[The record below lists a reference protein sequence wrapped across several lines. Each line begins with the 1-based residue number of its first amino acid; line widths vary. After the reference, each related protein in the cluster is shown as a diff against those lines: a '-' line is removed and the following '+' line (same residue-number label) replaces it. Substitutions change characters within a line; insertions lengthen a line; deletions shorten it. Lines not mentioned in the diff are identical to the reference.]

1 MNFKLRVFLI
11 LAMTL
16 YFGCIYHLLK
26 KKQFQLKY
34 SLLWIFGGVI
44 IFLCIIFPNQF
55 NFLMLQLGV
64 AEAMNALFGI
74 CIFFIL
80 LFLMNVTSIISIMD
94 IKNKQ
99 LAQKTA
105 LLEKRIREL
114 EKSIVR
120 DDFDKD

>member
-34 SLLWIFGGVI
+34 SLLWLFGGI
-44 IFLCIIFPNQF
+44 MISFCIVFPKQF
-55 NFLMLQLGV
+55 NLIMLQLGV

-80 LFLMNVTSIISIMD
+80 LFLMNVTSIISKMD

-99 LAQKTA
+99 LVQKIA

-114 EKSIVR
+114 EELIVR
-120 DDFDKD
+120 REVDK